1 MAVGMSP
8 AIIGLL
14 GVVALLALL
23 LLRLPV
29 WAALSL
35 VGFAGN
41 AALSGWGSAF
51 ATLGQAP
58 FDTASLYTL
67 SVVPLFILT
76 GGVAAGTGLSGDL
89 FKAAQVMLS
98 GVQGGLAVATIG
110 ASACFGAVCG
120 SSIATA
126 ATMTPISLREMRR
139 AGYSDGLATGS
150 IAAGGTLGI
159 LFPPSIILVIY
170 GAVAQQS
177 VPKLF
182 AAGLL
187 PGVTLTL
194 LYVGV
199 ALAVAA
205 RCPDQGPA
213 APSAPLRQRLAALRG
228 PWQFLTLFVVTIGG
242 IYAGV
247 FSPTEAA
254 SVGALGAILL
264 GVLGRRLG
272 LRQLVATVETA
283 VVTSCMLYVIIIG
296 ANLFAYFIV
305 QTQLPALLADGARAW
320 ALPGGAVMALVIL
333 AYIVLGCFLEAIGMI
348 LITVPVFLPL
358 VVAYGYDPVWFAIV
372 VVIVVEVGLIHPPVG
387 MNLFVVQ
394 AQAPDISTLAIYRGI
409 LPFLVAPL
417 VLILLLFL
425 VPGLALWLPRL
436 LYG

>member
-1 MAVGMSP
+1 VSPGLVGL
-8 AIIGLL
+8 AGIA
-14 GVVALLALL
+14 ALFLLL

-41 AALSGWGSAF
+41 IALSGWSGAM

-76 GGVAAGTGLSGDL
+76 GGVAAGTGLSADL

-98 GVQGGLAVATIG
+98 GLRGGLAVATIG

-126 ATMTPISLREMRR
+126 ATMTPISLREMRG
-139 AGYSDGLATGS
+139 AGYSDSLATGS

-170 GAVAQQS
+170 GAIAQQS

-187 PGVTLTL
+187 PGLLLTA
-194 LYVGV
+194 LYITT
-199 ALAVAA
+199 ALIVAA
-205 RCPDQGPA
+205 RRPQEAPA
-213 APSAPLRQRLAALRG
+213 APSAPMRDRMLALRG

-254 SVGALGAILL
+254 SIGALGAILL
-264 GVLGRRLG
+264 GIVGRRLR
-272 LRQLVATVETA
+272 LRELGKTVEAA

-305 QTQLPALLADGARAW
+305 QTQLPTLLAEQARALD
-320 ALPGGAVMALVIL
+320 LPGGLVMALVIL
-333 AYIVLGCFLEAIGMI
+333 AYILMGCFLEAIGMI

-358 VVAYGYDPVWFAIV
+358 IVSYGYDPTWFAII

-394 AQAPDISTLAIYRGI
+394 AQAPDIRTVVIYRGI
-409 LPFLVAPL
+409 VPFLAAPL
-417 VLILLLFL
+417 VMILLLFL
-425 VPGLALWLPRL
+425 FPGLALWLPRL

>member
-1 MAVGMSP
+1 VSPGLVGL
-8 AIIGLL
+8 AGIA
-14 GVVALLALL
+14 ALFLLL

-41 AALSGWGSAF
+41 IALSGWSGAM

-76 GGVAAGTGLSGDL
+76 GGVAAGTGLSADL

-98 GVQGGLAVATIG
+98 GLRGGLAVATIG
-110 ASACFGAVCG
+110 ASACFDAVCG

-126 ATMTPISLREMRR
+126 ATMTPISLREMRG
-139 AGYSDGLATGS
+139 AGYSDSLATGS

-170 GAVAQQS
+170 GAIAQQS

-187 PGVTLTL
+187 PGLLLTA
-194 LYVGV
+194 LYITT
-199 ALAVAA
+199 ALIVAA
-205 RCPDQGPA
+205 RRPQEAPA
-213 APSAPLRQRLAALRG
+213 APSAPMRDRMLALRG

-254 SVGALGAILL
+254 SIGALGAILL
-264 GVLGRRLG
+264 GIVGRRLR
-272 LRQLVATVETA
+272 LRELGKTVEAA

-305 QTQLPALLADGARAW
+305 QTQLPTLLAEQARALD
-320 ALPGGAVMALVIL
+320 LPGGLVMALVIL
-333 AYIVLGCFLEAIGMI
+333 AYILMGCFLEAIGMI

-358 VVAYGYDPVWFAIV
+358 IVSYGYDPTWFAII

-394 AQAPDISTLAIYRGI
+394 AQAPDIRTVVIYRGI
-409 LPFLVAPL
+409 VPFLAAPL
-417 VLILLLFL
+417 VMILLLFL
-425 VPGLALWLPRL
+425 FPGLALWLPRL

>member
-1 MAVGMSP
+1 MSP
-8 AIIGLL
+8 GLVGL
-14 GVVALLALL
+14 TGIVTLFLLL

-35 VGFAGN
+35 VGFVGN
-41 AALSGWGSAF
+41 IVLSGWTSAF

-76 GGVAAGTGLSGDL
+76 GEVASGTGLSADL

-98 GVQGGLAVATIG
+98 GIRGGLAVATIG

-126 ATMTPISLREMRR
+126 ATMTPISLREMRK
-139 AGYSDGLATGS
+139 AGYADSLATGS

-170 GAVAQQS
+170 GAIAQQS

-182 AAGLL
+182 AAGLI
-187 PGVTLTL
+187 PGLLLTALYIVT
-194 LYVGV
+194 
-199 ALAVAA
+199 ALIVAA
-205 RCPDQGPA
+205 RRPLDAPA
-213 APSAPLRQRLAALRG
+213 APSALMRDRIAALRG

-242 IYAGV
+242 IYAGI

-254 SVGALGAILL
+254 SIGALGAILL
-264 GVLGRRLG
+264 GLIGRRLRLG
-272 LRQLVATVETA
+272 ALIKTVEGA
-283 VVTSCMLYVIIIG
+283 VRTSCMLYVIIIG

-305 QTQLPALLADGARAW
+305 QTQLPSLLAEQARVM
-320 ALPGGAVMALVIL
+320 ALPGGLVMAFVVL
-333 AYIVLGCFLEAIGMI
+333 AYILMGCFLEAIGMI

-358 VVAYGYDPVWFAIV
+358 IVSYGYDPTWFGII

-394 AQAPDISTLAIYRGI
+394 AQAPDIRTVTIYRGI
-409 LPFLVAPL
+409 VPFLVAPFALL
-417 VLILLLFL
+417 VLLFL
-425 VPGLALWLPRL
+425 FPQLALWLPRL

>member
-1 MAVGMSP
+1 MNPALVGL
-8 AIIGLL
+8 AGIA
-14 GVVALLALL
+14 ALFVLL

-29 WAALSL
+29 WAALSV
-35 VGFAGN
+35 VGFVGN
-41 AALSGWGSAF
+41 IALSGWTSAF

-76 GGVAAGTGLSGDL
+76 GGVASGTGLSADL

-98 GVQGGLAVATIG
+98 GLRGGLAVATIG

-139 AGYSDGLATGS
+139 AGYSDSLATGS

-170 GAVAQQS
+170 GAIAQQS

-182 AAGLL
+182 AAGLI
-187 PGVTLTL
+187 PGLLLTL
-194 LYVGV
+194 LYIAA
-199 ALAVAA
+199 ALVVAA
-205 RCPDQGPA
+205 RRPLEAPA
-213 APSAPLRQRLAALRG
+213 AAPASMRDRVLALRG

-242 IYAGV
+242 IYAGI

-254 SVGALGAILL
+254 SIGALGAILL
-264 GVLGRRLG
+264 GVVGRRLP
-272 LRQLVATVETA
+272 LRALVKTIENA

-305 QTQLPALLADGARAW
+305 QTQLPALLAEQARAY
-320 ALPGGAVMALVIL
+320 AMPGSLVMVLVIV
-333 AYIVLGCFLEAIGMI
+333 AYILMGCFLEAIGMI

-358 VVAYGYDPVWFAIV
+358 ILAYGYDPTWFAII
-372 VVIVVEVGLIHPPVG
+372 VVIVVEVGLIHPPIG

-394 AQAPDISTLAIYRGI
+394 AQAPDIRTMVIYRGI
-409 LPFLVAPL
+409 LPFLVAPF
-417 VLILLLFL
+417 VLIVLLFAF
-425 VPGLALWLPRL
+425 PGLALWLPRL